1 MKSKIPIFPLN
12 LVMFPEARYPL
23 HIFEERYK
31 RMILRCMENNEEF
44 GMISK
49 IDLEI
54 ANIGCRAKVI
64 NTIQTY
70 ENGSMDILIQGG
82 ARFKVLSTSMHQD
95 GYLEADVIPFDD
107 AISPMMD
114 ERMFQTVLDK
124 FTFLL
129 DKTEI
134 NLDKSFWKNLEQTD
148 FKSFKL
154 AEKSGLNLK
163 QQQNILNYQS
173 EHERI
178 NYLLEHYEKVQKYL
192 DANEALRDIIAGDG
206 YVNEF

>member
-1 MKSKIPIFPLN
+1 
-12 LVMFPEARYPL
+12 MFPEAKYPL

-31 RMILRCMENNEEF
+31 RMIMRCIEHNEEF
-44 GMISK
+44 GLISK
-49 IDLEI
+49 IDFEI
-54 ANIGCRAKVI
+54 ANIGCRVKVVK
-64 NTIQTY
+64 TLQTY

-82 ARFKVLSTSMHQD
+82 ARFKVLSTEMHPE
-95 GYLEADVIPFDD
+95 GYLEAEVIPFDD
-107 AISPMMD
+107 AISPSMD
-114 ERMFQTVLDK
+114 DLMFQKVLDK

-134 NLDKSFWKNLEQTD
+134 NLDKSFWENLDQTD